1 MYSRSRSVAA
11 TVSSSSARLPPTSRW
26 IRIAITTHSKSR
38 LSIRSATP
46 SMASSRGTPRRL
58 STITRLNSEVIGS
71 VPSRTIVSVDWASD
85 RPAER
90 TSRHQLE
97 RVGQCG
103 LEGLDPPLGLEAE
116 EEPRQPG
123 AGNDADQQH
132 NDVAPH

>member
-38 LSIRSATP
+38 LSMRSATP
-46 SMASSRGTPRRL
+46 SIASSRGTPRRL

-90 TSRHQLE
+90 LPAISWS
-97 RVGQCG
+97 VSGSAA
-103 LEGLDPPLGLEAE
+103 LEGLDPALRP
-116 EEPRQPG
+116 
-123 AGNDADQQH
+123 
-132 NDVAPH
+132 